1 MPSVAVEGFN
11 WIVRKCI
18 VCALIRGSANL
29 EAAHIAGNF
38 VQTN

>member
-18 VCALIRGSANL
+18 FGALLRGLQNL
-29 EAAHIAGNF
+29 GAF
-38 VQTN
+38 LKRF